1 MRSVMW
7 EGPKAMMKPVVVAL
21 AEIYVPTKLRA
32 TLDPAKV
39 QALAES
45 IIERGQETPIQ
56 LRRDKDRYVL
66 VTGLHRLEAVRALGE
81 RTIQALIVRARRL

>member
-1 MRSVMW
+1 
-7 EGPKAMMKPVVVAL
+7 MKPVVVAL
-21 AEIYVPTKLRA
+21 AEIYVPTKLRG
-32 TLDPAKV
+32 TLDAAKV

-81 RTIQALIVRARRL
+81 RTIEALIVRARRL

>member
-1 MRSVMW
+1 
-7 EGPKAMMKPVVVAL
+7 MMKPVVVAL

>member
-1 MRSVMW
+1 
-7 EGPKAMMKPVVVAL
+7 MMKSVAVAL

-39 QALAES
+39 QTLAES
-45 IIERGQETPIQ
+45 IIEHGQETPIQ

-81 RTIQALIVRARRL
+81 PTIEALIVRARRL

>member
-1 MRSVMW
+1 
-7 EGPKAMMKPVVVAL
+7 MMKSVAVAL
-21 AEIYVPTKLRA
+21 SEIYVPTKLRA

-81 RTIQALIVRARRL
+81 RTIEALIVRARRL